1 MTVFSKSFPLN
12 LAFRI
17 WDCFLFEGEVFMYR
31 AAVGLLK
38 LFYSQL
44 INANLE
50 ECLYVL
56 HHLDWKDND
65 DDSKAME
72 SILSVPVSSSIRKRI
87 MKIRLRNLEVG
98 VRHAF

>member
-1 MTVFSKSFPLN
+1 
-12 LAFRI
+12 
-17 WDCFLFEGEVFMYR
+17 MYR

-56 HHLDWKDND
+56 HHLYW
-65 DDSKAME
+65 KAME
-72 SILSVPVSSSIRKRI
+72 SILSVPVSSGIRKRI